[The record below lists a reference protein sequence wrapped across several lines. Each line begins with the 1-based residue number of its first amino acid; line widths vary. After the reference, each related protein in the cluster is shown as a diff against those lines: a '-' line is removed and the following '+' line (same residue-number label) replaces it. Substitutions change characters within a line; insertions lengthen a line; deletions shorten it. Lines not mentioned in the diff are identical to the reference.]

1 MYNYEE
7 KAKEFKA
14 NCDFIAANYAK
25 LLKDVAK
32 CSEEMV
38 SKEEYDKVLGLLKT
52 AIKEREAA
60 EKALANRIK
69 ENKVLLEQIAKCK
82 TEGHC
87 NCHKNVEEKKNEGQI
102 FEIKTDKNGKLLVNG
117 TEYNKMTDKEK
128 AAFADA
134 ITKANEIDEE
144 FDRMERGM
152 NSLFKRFFY

>member
-25 LLKDVAK
+25 LLKDIAK
-32 CSEEMV
+32 CDEEMV

-60 EKALANRIK
+60 EKALADKIK
-69 ENKVLLEQIAKCK
+69 ENNKLKAEI
-82 TEGHC
+82 ESHC
-87 NCHKNVEEKKNEGQI
+87 NCHKKAEEKQT

-117 TEYNKMTDKEK
+117 KEYNKLTDKEK

-134 ITKANEIDEE
+134 ITKTNEIDEE
-144 FDRMERGM
+144 FDKMERKM
-152 NSLFKRFFY
+152 NNFFRKFFY